1 MIAILFAL
9 GLYFKDAR
17 IKENKSWLPKVLG
30 LLRFLT
36 ILGILFLLLM
46 PLLKQFTT
54 DEQKPVVVILKD
66 ESASIQ
72 ASTDASTLQSTN
84 TGLESLINGLSEKF
98 EVSEFSFA
106 ENVISSTSDTIRPE
120 STNISAPLEYITE
133 TFEDQNLSAI
143 IMTSDGIFNEGKN
156 PLYADMQTAVP
167 IYPIALGDTTIR
179 TDILIK
185 NVLHNRI
192 VYLNDRFLI
201 EADVQAFNSKGSK
214 SNIHLHKVTNG
225 KNIKLE
231 SQSFTIDKD
240 NFFKSFQFELDADQV
255 GNVKYLIS
263 IDGLNNELSKVNNS
277 RNIYMEILDARQK
290 ILLLAHAPHPDIRA
304 IKQSVKANKNF
315 EIDVVY
321 AKEDHPSVRSYD
333 MVVLH
338 NLPSQQSRIA
348 TFIEELKRIKKPVLY
363 IIGANTSIPDIN
375 NLQDAI
381 KITGS
386 NNSLNDV
393 TPILMDGFDLF
404 TLEESLGPELKKYVP
419 LKVPFGDYNVG
430 AASKVLLKQKVGSV
444 ETNYP
449 LLAYTDVNNHKQAVL
464 AGEGIWRWRLF
475 EYQEYESYKNSQSI
489 LMKSLQYISQKEDKR
504 KFRAYVAK
512 NSFKENESISFDA
525 QLYNENYEP
534 INIPEA
540 NLVITNNKGE
550 QFDYTLSKTNNYY
563 FLDAGRYPEGNYSF
577 KANTN
582 YNGKALES
590 SGKFSIQSIKKEQ
603 YDLTA
608 RHDLLHDLAKKSGGH
623 VFYPSNIASLQSQ
636 MLEDNTIKPIL
647 YSKAE
652 TTPILNLWWLIAI
665 LIILLVVEWFLRRYY
680 GSY

>member
-1 MIAILFAL
+1 VIAILFAL

-98 EVSEFSFA
+98 EVSEFSYA
-106 ENVISSTSDTIRPE
+106 ENVTTNPSDTIRPE

-133 TFEDQNLSAI
+133 TFESQNLSAI

-156 PLYADMQTAVP
+156 PLYADLQTAVP

-201 EADVQAFNSKGSK
+201 EADVQAFNSRGSK
-214 SNIHLHKVTNG
+214 SNIHLYKVANG
-225 KNIKLE
+225 KNVKIQ
-231 SQSFTIDKD
+231 SQPFTIDKN
-240 NFFKSFQFELDADQV
+240 NFFKSFQFELDADQI
-255 GNVKYLIS
+255 GNVKYFIS
-263 IDGLNNELSKVNNS
+263 VDGLNNELSKANNS
-277 RNIYMEILDARQK
+277 RNIYMEVLDARQK

-315 EIDVVY
+315 EIEVVY
-321 AKEDHPSVRSYD
+321 AKDNLPSIRPYD
-333 MVVLH
+333 MVILH
-338 NLPSQQSRIA
+338 NLPSPQSRIT
-348 TFIEELKRIKKPVLY
+348 TFTQELNRAKKPVMY

-381 KITGS
+381 KITGG

-393 TPILMDGFDLF
+393 TPVLKDGFDLF
-404 TLEESLGPELKKYVP
+404 TLEESLGPEIKKYVP
-419 LKVPFGDYNVG
+419 LKVPFGEYEVG

-449 LLAYTDVNNHKQAVL
+449 LLVYNDANNHKQVVL
-464 AGEGIWRWRLF
+464 AGEGIWRWRLY
-475 EYQEYESYKNSQSI
+475 EYQEYESYRNSQSI
-489 LMKSLQYISQKEDKR
+489 LMKSLQYISQKDDKR

-534 INIPEA
+534 INVPEA
-540 NLVITNNKGE
+540 NLVITNEKGE
-550 QFDYTLSKTNNYY
+550 QFDYSFSKTNNYY
-563 FLDAGRYPEGNYSF
+563 FLDAGRFPEGNYSF

-582 YNGKALES
+582 YNGKVLEA

-608 RHDLLHDLAKKSGGH
+608 RHDLLHDLAKKSGGQ
-623 VFYPSNIASLQSQ
+623 VIYPSNLATLQNQ
-636 MLEDNTIKPIL
+636 LLEDNSIKPIL

-652 TTPILNLWWLIAI
+652 TTPIMNLWWLIAI
-665 LIILLVVEWFLRRYY
+665 LIILLAVEWFLRRYF

>member
-1 MIAILFAL
+1 M
-9 GLYFKDAR
+9 
-17 IKENKSWLPKVLG
+17 
-30 LLRFLT
+30 
-36 ILGILFLLLM
+36 
-46 PLLKQFTT
+46 
-54 DEQKPVVVILKD
+54 
-66 ESASIQ
+66 
-72 ASTDASTLQSTN
+72 
-84 TGLESLINGLSEKF
+84 
-98 EVSEFSFA
+98 
-106 ENVISSTSDTIRPE
+106 
-120 STNISAPLEYITE
+120 
-133 TFEDQNLSAI
+133 
-143 IMTSDGIFNEGKN
+143 
-156 PLYADMQTAVP
+156 
-167 IYPIALGDTTIR
+167 
-179 TDILIK
+179 
-185 NVLHNRI
+185 LHNRI

-201 EADVQAFNSKGSK
+201 EADVQAFNSRGSK
-214 SNIHLHKVTNG
+214 SNIHLYKIANG

-263 IDGLNNELSKVNNS
+263 IDGLNNELSKANNS

-321 AKEDHPSVRSYD
+321 ANDNIPSARPYD
-333 MVVLH
+333 MVIMH
-338 NLPSQQSRIA
+338 NLPSQKHRIA
-348 TFIEELKRIKKPVLY
+348 TFAEELGRTKKPVMY
-363 IIGANTSIPDIN
+363 IIGANTSIADIN

-393 TPILMDGFDLF
+393 TPVFKEGFDLY
-404 TLEESLGPELKKYVP
+404 TLEESIGPELRKYVP

-430 AASKVLLKQKVGSV
+430 AASKVLLNQKVGSV

-464 AGEGIWRWRLF
+464 AGEGIWRWRLY

-504 KFRAYVAK
+504 KFRAYVSK
-512 NSFKENESISFDA
+512 NSFKENESVSFDA

-534 INIPEA
+534 INVPEA
-540 NLVITNNKGE
+540 NLVITNEKGE
-550 QFDYTLSKTNNYY
+550 QFDYSFSKTNNYY

-582 YNGKALES
+582 YNGKVLEA

-608 RHDLLHDLAKKSGGH
+608 RHDLLNDLAKQSGGQ
-623 VFYPSNIASLQSQ
+623 VIYPADISSLENQ
-636 MLEDNTIKPIL
+636 MLQDNTIKPIL

-652 TTPILNLWWLIAI
+652 TTPIMNLWWLIAI
-665 LIILLVVEWFLRRYY
+665 LIILLAVEWFLRRYF